1 MNLFKLDSIKGK
13 LLACF
18 TLVLVLSCT
27 ISAIAI
33 SNLYSGIKTAGHLQ
47 TEVVASFARINKA
60 QADISNTN
68 SALIAYLTP
77 NMQNDANQRAVSNCI
92 RDMNQSVGALVGA
105 TNETRPLVENI
116 KNHARIIADIYEK
129 DITNLIRNNRPFEAL
144 ELYLN
149 KIAPAVDIISSDV
162 ESLVQR
168 RVNDIVS
175 SSDELIQTKTLTVV
189 IILTIIQI
197 IISLSIAV
205 FISGNIQKAISKQVA
220 NLQALES
227 GDFTIRFEQS
237 SNDEFGVL
245 NDTMRNMTEK
255 LRETLKDVIGLS
267 NEINQSM
274 TQVEIRF
281 EQSSNDEF
289 GVLNDTMR
297 NMTEKLR
304 ETLKDVIGLSNEIN
318 QSMTQVENSSTHIC
332 EQMNSAQSQAVTV
345 AAAADEMVATT
356 QNIAKNCS
364 DAAKSAEDSSN
375 LTNEG
380 MGLVNSAVNSIMS
393 QYEQMKQNAA
403 TMKTLVDQAQTIGSI
418 VGTIDEIAAQ
428 TNLLALNAA
437 IEAARAG
444 SAGRGFAV
452 VADEVR
458 ALATRTTASTTEI
471 RGMVDRIQAQTTH
484 ATEDMQS
491 NLESMSALASDS
503 THVRETLESILNYA
517 QEVNSQITQIA
528 TAAEQQSSASTEI
541 SNNMQEITHT
551 SNSVNQIALDARQ
564 LSVTTAERLE
574 NLLDDLKFFKI

>member
-1 MNLFKLDSIKGK
+1 MNFFKLDSIKGK

-27 ISAIAI
+27 ISSIAI

-47 TEVVASFARINKA
+47 TEVVASFTRINKA

-77 NMQNDANQRAVSNCI
+77 NMQNDANQRAVNNYI
-92 RDMNQSVGALVGA
+92 RDMNQSVSALNA
-105 TNETRPLVENI
+105 STNETIPLVENI
-116 KNHARIIADIYEK
+116 KNHAQIIVDIYEK

-149 KIAPAVDIISSDV
+149 KIAPSVDIISADV
-162 ESLVQR
+162 ENLVQR

-175 SSDELIQTKTLTVV
+175 SSDELIHTNTLTVV
-189 IILTIIQI
+189 VILTIIQI

-205 FISGNIQKAISKQVA
+205 YISGNIQTAISKQVA

-267 NEINQSM
+267 NDINQSM
-274 TQVEIRF
+274 
-281 EQSSNDEF
+281 S
-289 GVLNDTMR
+289 
-297 NMTEKLR
+297 
-304 ETLKDVIGLSNEIN
+304 
-318 QSMTQVENSSTHIC
+318 QVENSSTNIC
-332 EQMNSAQSQAVTV
+332 DQMNSAQSQAVTV

-380 MGLVNSAVNSIMS
+380 MGLVNSAMNSIMS

-403 TMKTLVDQAQTIGSI
+403 AMKTLVDQAQTIGSI

-484 ATEDMQS
+484 ATEDMQA
-491 NLESMSALASDS
+491 NLESMSTLASDS

-528 TAAEQQSSASTEI
+528 TAAEEQSTASTEI
-541 SNNMQEITHT
+541 SNNMQEITQT

-574 NLLDDLKFFKI
+574 KLLNDLKFFKI